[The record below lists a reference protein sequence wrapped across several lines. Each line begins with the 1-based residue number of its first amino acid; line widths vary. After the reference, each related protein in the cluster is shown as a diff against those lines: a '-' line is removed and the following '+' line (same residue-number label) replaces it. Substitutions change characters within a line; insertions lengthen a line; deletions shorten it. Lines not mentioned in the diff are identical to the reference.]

1 MNPNDIL
8 TKKPV
13 ASSPDAAASKPTS
26 DSSES
31 SMATTRPLSRAHPF
45 EQGFWTQ
52 VASYIRR
59 QDPKQDLSSLLST
72 AKLQKTR
79 LEKIQ
84 WLSRLAHWHRT
95 SHAIDSLAR
104 FKFFLQALRRQPEW
118 AADVSDIFA
127 SVLFET
133 DATTVLTRVEMTEHA
148 GLFTDSFRRVG
159 DLFLPPV
166 PRPDDLSYV
175 VDMVFTGDKDAEWVA
190 QIAAPEWFE
199 FLAILNESRTQ
210 PDPLPRLE
218 EALRR
223 SILHLAVQVSSL
235 SLHPDIRER
244 TGRETISE
252 SPFLTLSKIA
262 FREDDHSSPSNV
274 QNIID
279 TVELCRFA
287 LRQVHRSIEK
297 KGVSIDL
304 LYRQETLTSLLNRVE
319 SLTRDS
325 LSKTGEDF
333 SQSLVVEILRTH
345 QARRSLVQIYKLNL
359 DIFARKLVEH
369 AGETGEH
376 YISRNK
382 REYFAML
389 YAGAGGGLVTVPM
402 TVIKFLVYS
411 LSAPLAIEGGLIA
424 INYSIC
430 FLAMQFLGF
439 SLATKQPSMTAA
451 ALANRI
457 HRRMTEIEKQELM
470 HEVARIT
477 RSQFVAAVGNVLFVV
492 IGAFVLSILYH
503 TFFHHGL
510 LSEHFAQHMLND
522 LDPTRSLSWWYA
534 AITGVFLWLS
544 SICAGWLQN
553 WVNMR
558 GLVEAIRLD
567 RRLVAVFGES
577 RIRRFSEWVSR
588 NISAIGGNIAIGLF
602 MGLIPIVGKFSG
614 LPIDIR
620 HITLSSGTF
629 VFSILSLP
637 LGTIPW
643 TTWALPMLGLVGIG
657 ILNFSVS
664 FTLALVVAIL
674 SRKMPLAWLR
684 VFFRNFGKGFA
695 SHPLMFLYP
704 TDQSESSDMLVTDG
718 ELATEKHAA
727 LEHNHVASQSGRKL
741 PRV

>member
-235 SLHPDIRER
+235 HCTPIFVSARGAKPSPSLH
-244 TGRETISE
+244 
-252 SPFLTLSKIA
+252 
-262 FREDDHSSPSNV
+262 SS
-274 QNIID
+274 
-279 TVELCRFA
+279 
-287 LRQVHRSIEK
+287 
-297 KGVSIDL
+297 
-304 LYRQETLTSLLNRVE
+304 
-319 SLTRDS
+319 
-325 LSKTGEDF
+325 
-333 SQSLVVEILRTH
+333 
-345 QARRSLVQIYKLNL
+345 
-359 DIFARKLVEH
+359 
-369 AGETGEH
+369 
-376 YISRNK
+376 
-382 REYFAML
+382 
-389 YAGAGGGLVTVPM
+389 
-402 TVIKFLVYS
+402 
-411 LSAPLAIEGGLIA
+411 
-424 INYSIC
+424 
-430 FLAMQFLGF
+430 
-439 SLATKQPSMTAA
+439 
-451 ALANRI
+451 
-457 HRRMTEIEKQELM
+457 
-470 HEVARIT
+470 
-477 RSQFVAAVGNVLFVV
+477 RSQ
-492 IGAFVLSILYH
+492 
-503 TFFHHGL
+503 
-510 LSEHFAQHMLND
+510 
-522 LDPTRSLSWWYA
+522 
-534 AITGVFLWLS
+534 
-544 SICAGWLQN
+544 
-553 WVNMR
+553 
-558 GLVEAIRLD
+558 
-567 RRLVAVFGES
+567 
-577 RIRRFSEWVSR
+577 
-588 NISAIGGNIAIGLF
+588 
-602 MGLIPIVGKFSG
+602 K
-614 LPIDIR
+614 
-620 HITLSSGTF
+620 
-629 VFSILSLP
+629 
-637 LGTIPW
+637 
-643 TTWALPMLGLVGIG
+643 
-657 ILNFSVS
+657 
-664 FTLALVVAIL
+664 
-674 SRKMPLAWLR
+674 
-684 VFFRNFGKGFA
+684 
-695 SHPLMFLYP
+695 
-704 TDQSESSDMLVTDG
+704 
-718 ELATEKHAA
+718 
-727 LEHNHVASQSGRKL
+727 
-741 PRV
+741 